1 MLHAMFD
8 FYDYK
13 RNTVQ
18 YQEPYICSILSDILD
33 TSMYASI
40 PSKDIKSFVGIFS
53 LQPAVYLPYMYNY
66 QYCTTLRNQMP

>member
-40 PSKDIKSFVGIFS
+40 PAKISKVLLEFS
-53 LQPAVYLPYMYNY
+53 AFNQPSIYRI
-66 QYCTTLRNQMP
+66 CTIISTVQH